1 MSRTP
6 PDRPE
11 WGTIQ
16 TAADRYQVSTKTIRR
31 MITAGLIAAERFGP
45 RLIRVNL
52 NSLAAVGTPL
62 QYAGGEAG
70 VRY

>member
-1 MSRTP
+1 
-6 PDRPE
+6 
-11 WGTIQ
+11 
-16 TAADRYQVSTKTIRR
+16 

-52 NSLAAVGTPL
+52 NSLDAVGTPL
-62 QYAGGEAG
+62 QFAGGEAG

>member
-1 MSRTP
+1 MATAETP
-6 PDRPE
+6 V

-52 NSLAAVGTPL
+52 ASLEAIGTPL
-62 QYAGGEAG
+62 QYTGGDHE
-70 VRY
+70 